1 MFSRV
6 FTSSKMMPMARM
18 FSGVRQSGK
27 VKYFNNEKGFGFI
40 ARESGESD
48 VFVHQSQIKKDGFRS
63 LRLHEDVEFNVETNQ
78 HDPNK
83 IFATN
88 VTGPNGADV
97 IGTNKEEYLRMKE
110 NSRDNY

>member
-1 MFSRV
+1 MFARV
-6 FTSSKMMPMARM
+6 ISSTKMPMARM
-18 FSGVRQSGK
+18 FSGMRQSGK

-40 ARESGESD
+40 ARENGDTD

-63 LRLHEDVEFNVETNQ
+63 LRLHEDVEFDVETNQ
-78 HDPNK
+78 SDSEK

-97 IGTNKEEYLRMKE
+97 VGTNKEEYLRMKD